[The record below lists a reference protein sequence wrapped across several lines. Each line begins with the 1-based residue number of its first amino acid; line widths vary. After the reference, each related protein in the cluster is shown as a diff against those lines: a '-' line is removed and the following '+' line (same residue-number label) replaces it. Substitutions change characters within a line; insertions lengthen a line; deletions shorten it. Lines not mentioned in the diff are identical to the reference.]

1 MRQNWHIPF
10 FIIKNISPMNLSLSP
25 AGSAANPAAVH
36 LYIGGRQ
43 LTIAD
48 RRPLILLTERR
59 FHHLCFQLTPTHV
72 NINLRIYFTVFRFY
86 IAHTYTYLTDRRH
99 SA

>member
-25 AGSAANPAAVH
+25 AGSAANPAVLH

-48 RRPLILLTERR
+48 RRPLNPTYGTVVSLLVLST
-59 FHHLCFQLTPTHV
+59 
-72 NINLRIYFTVFRFY
+72 Y
-86 IAHTYTYLTDRRH
+86 AHARQYKSPYLLYCIQVLH
-99 SA
+99 SPYLYLSYGQET